1 MANSITSLNM
11 TAVAQDTLTALLP
24 KFGAISRYSR
34 NFSGDFMGN
43 NTAALNVNL
52 FAATT
57 GAEYT
62 GTSTTYAVTDITS
75 SSVTV
80 TPTELYAHQVWNG
93 VNQSGTPVDIVANLI
108 PIQASAVAASAF
120 AKMGALVTAANYSTS
135 LLSTAANFDADD
147 LADLQSQLDT
157 AQVNESGR
165 VAVLKPTYTRYLS
178 ADNSIQATYA
188 SGTSSVIQQ
197 GILPSVHGFEIAK
210 VTGTIPA
217 NAESLE
223 GWVSGP
229 EAFALAA
236 RMPTPE
242 GLSGVQIGNA
252 VDPDTGLPLQVRFW
266 RDPNTGLFHLWT
278 GMMFGVSKGQGAA
291 LIRIR
296 SA

>member
-1 MANSITSLNM
+1 M

-24 KFGAISRYSR
+24 KFGALSKYSR
-34 NFSGDFMGN
+34 NFSGDLMGN

-57 GAEYT
+57 GAEYDQN
-62 GTSTTYAVTDITS
+62 STTYAVTDIAS

-108 PIQASAVAASAF
+108 PIQASAVAAAAF
-120 AKMGALVTAANYSTS
+120 AKMGALVTVANYAGE
-135 LLSTAANFDADD
+135 LISTAANFDADD
-147 LADLQSQLDT
+147 LADLQSRLDT

-178 ADNSIQATYA
+178 ADNAIQATYA

-197 GILPSVHGFEIAK
+197 GILPNIHGFDIAK

-217 NAESLE
+217 NAQSLE

-236 RMPTPE
+236 RMPTPD
-242 GLSGVQIGNA
+242 GLAGVQIGSA

-266 RDPNTGLFHLWT
+266 RDANTGLFHLWT
-278 GMMFGVSKGQGAA
+278 GMMFGIAKGNGAT